1 MTSREPAVA
10 GNAAT
15 RRGLQLVDRPP
26 PVAVRYFYTSPLAI
40 DDPLSP
46 LPPASSAGST
56 SSKVPPR
63 PFSAFDNAALDKA
76 WNDVRRKRLK
86 LGESSKQE
94 KRLSRELELKNQ
106 DVRRG
111 SITNYSAAEAKRRSI
126 AGSVSSNMMAPPSP
140 RHRPQRMP
148 SNDLLNTQARSRA
161 GTLDQKGSEGSKPS
175 SLRGGDASSFSG
187 VDTSTVTGNPFIR
200 APSKKDIGSSSRS
213 RSTSV
218 RPATQKLDS
227 YDWDDGVQASAAA
240 PPRDESNKR
249 AEPVKTK
256 ALGPMEKVPVG
267 VSRLHEVIVPEL
279 QMEPIYWSPVNDV
292 ASVVRATW
300 FYADNMLPVEV
311 DVANMLEA
319 GYVEM
324 RAWSQTWKDELA
336 SAVEVGAIG
345 EMKIL
350 HKLWPE
356 KPKVPISRPGTSRGP
371 ELGQMTITDPLEHD
385 PEKEREEI
393 AANAGDLIDIAVGAG
408 GADHKSAGA
417 APYGRDGTTRK
428 YLSAGIIYANEKEAY
443 ILRQSLQPSAY
454 YGRRPL
460 ANYIRKGHRIGLR
473 VVRGF
478 DQQAWDKL
486 HPPKKLAAAAK
497 AREGVSTSQSGI
509 DPEMRQWQDPEIA
522 GSLRPHVTD
531 LVLVIHGIGQK
542 LSERMES
549 YHFTHAIN
557 AFRRDVNVELGT
569 DNVKAQIRKDMG
581 GIMVLPVN
589 WRLTLSFEEG
599 GYRPDD
605 FEDDPSLNV
614 FTLKDITPETLP
626 SVRGIVSDV
635 MLDIPYYLSAQ
646 HGSKML
652 AAVVREANRI
662 YRLWCANNPG
672 FADWGRVHLIAHSL
686 GSLMALDVLSNQ
698 PTRVDPD
705 LSGIPVGEPDKL
717 PMDRFLFNTHSVF
730 FCGSPSG
737 FFLLLRKGSLLPRK
751 DGNKTESSST
761 PGVAGDQGTYG
772 CLAVDNV
779 YNVVNP
785 YDPVAYRLNATVD
798 VDYAATLKPA
808 WVPSSQSSWL
818 SVFSRSAPASSL
830 TQVPAKPALTARLPS
845 NVELETHNFTREEIA
860 EKRAYLLN
868 DNGQIDYFLRYGG
881 GPLEIQYLTMLGAHS
896 SYWVNRDFIRM
907 IVVEVGRVQS
917 KEGTLAPM
925 RAQKKKK
932 VPT

>member
-1 MTSREPAVA
+1 
-10 GNAAT
+10 
-15 RRGLQLVDRPP
+15 
-26 PVAVRYFYTSPLAI
+26 
-40 DDPLSP
+40 
-46 LPPASSAGST
+46 
-56 SSKVPPR
+56 
-63 PFSAFDNAALDKA
+63 
-76 WNDVRRKRLK
+76 
-86 LGESSKQE
+86 
-94 KRLSRELELKNQ
+94 
-106 DVRRG
+106 
-111 SITNYSAAEAKRRSI
+111 
-126 AGSVSSNMMAPPSP
+126 
-140 RHRPQRMP
+140 
-148 SNDLLNTQARSRA
+148 
-161 GTLDQKGSEGSKPS
+161 
-175 SLRGGDASSFSG
+175 
-187 VDTSTVTGNPFIR
+187 
-200 APSKKDIGSSSRS
+200 
-213 RSTSV
+213 
-218 RPATQKLDS
+218 
-227 YDWDDGVQASAAA
+227 
-240 PPRDESNKR
+240 
-249 AEPVKTK
+249 
-256 ALGPMEKVPVG
+256 
-267 VSRLHEVIVPEL
+267 
-279 QMEPIYWSPVNDV
+279 MEPIYWLPVNDV
-292 ASVVRATW
+292 ASVVRGTW
-300 FYADNMLPVEV
+300 FYADSMLPVEV
-311 DVANMLEA
+311 DVANLLEA
-319 GYVEM
+319 GYVQM

-356 KPKVPISRPGTSRGP
+356 KPKVPTSRPSTSRGP
-371 ELGQMTITDPLEHD
+371 EPGQMLGGADVQAQD
-385 PEKEREEI
+385 PEKEREEVV
-393 AANAGDLIDIAVGAG
+393 ANAGDLIDIAVGPDG
-408 GADHKSAGA
+408 SDHKAAGA
-417 APYGRDGTTRK
+417 APYGRDGTARK
-428 YLSAGIIYANEKEAY
+428 YLSAGIIYANATEAY
-443 ILRQSLQPSAY
+443 ILRQSLQPSDY

-460 ANYIRKGHRIGLR
+460 ANYIRKGHKIGFR

-497 AREGVSTSQSGI
+497 ARQGVSTSQGGI
-509 DPEMRQWQDPEIA
+509 DPEARQWQDPEIA

-569 DNVKAQIRKDMG
+569 DNVKAHIRPDMG

-626 SVRGIVSDV
+626 SVRNIVSDV
-635 MLDIPYYLSAQ
+635 MLDIPYYLSSQ
-646 HGSKML
+646 HGTKML

-672 FADWGRVHLIAHSL
+672 FSDWGRVHVIAHSL
-686 GSLMALDVLSNQ
+686 GSLMALDVLSSQ
-698 PTRVDPD
+698 PTRVEPD
-705 LSGIPVGEPDKL
+705 LSGIPVGQPDAL
-717 PMDRFLFNTHSVF
+717 PTDRFLFNTHSLFV
-730 FCGSPSG
+730 CGSPSG

-751 DGNKTESSST
+751 DGNKPETMST
-761 PGVAGDQGTYG
+761 PGVAGEQGTYG
-772 CLAVDNV
+772 CIAVDNI

-798 VDYAATLKPA
+798 VDYAASLKPA

-818 SVFSRSAPASSL
+818 SVFSRSAPSQSL
-830 TQVPAKPALTARLPS
+830 TTSSSSTKPALVARLPS

-896 SYWVNRDFIRM
+896 SYWINRDFVRM
-907 IVVEVGRVQS
+907 IVVEVGREQS
-917 KEGTLAPM
+917 KEGTLAAM

-932 VPT
+932 VAT